1 MAQRKIGDEVK
12 PDESVPGIDLSA
24 VRAPGG
30 LSGLTRRDILW
41 RTGAAGLVLAL
52 PGGLAACGS
61 SESNSSVTGSSGATG
76 KAGSAE
82 IDHITWGVKGG
93 APRALDISRDWT
105 VPDLTA
111 SSLAVEALFTTGP
124 NLELRPL
131 LASGFSQP
139 DPTHYVIQL
148 RPGVKFWDGTPLT
161 VDDVVYSITRNQD
174 EELGSPI
181 GFLFEKVE
189 SVKAKGTNRIEITL
203 SEPEPSFPQILTLP
217 QVVSKK
223 YTEAQ
228 GDGYGGPG
236 SKVKV
241 LGTGPYKVTAFT
253 TGGGVSLVR
262 NEAYWGEKPKV
273 KAVTLKYFEDPQT
286 MLLAARGE
294 EIDGAFGFPLSEA
307 DTWNSVGS
315 LETQFNKENGL
326 SSIFLS
332 LDMESEPWSD
342 IHVRRALAYCADTA
356 GYTKAFLSDQA
367 NPATSPIPQGQ
378 WSDVASES
386 ETAAIYKA
394 IPQYPYSIAK
404 AKEEL
409 AKSAFPNGF
418 SADLPYNNAFPE
430 IGKALVSLSQSMKQI
445 GVNLKVK
452 ALPESA
458 WIAAILKH
466 ENLGVQTFWFG
477 PDYNDPS
484 DFMGTIYPSA
494 AAVENAFN
502 TANFKNPKVDQL
514 LKEQTQAPNKKARA
528 KMLGEIVKISGEE
541 LPYVPLWWEGPSLA
555 ASTKYVFN
563 GFSPL
568 YYYQA
573 WLKYLGTRA

>member
-1 MAQRKIGDEVK
+1 MNGDES
-12 PDESVPGIDLSA
+12 DNSIDLSA
-24 VRAPGG
+24 AFGPGALG
-30 LSGLTRRDILW
+30 GLTRRDILK
-41 RTGAAGLVLAL
+41 RSGAVGLVLAL
-52 PGGLAACGS
+52 PAGLAACGS
-61 SESNSSVTGSSGATG
+61 GGSTSGSATGSSGATG
-76 KAGSAE
+76 KASSAE
-82 IDHITWGVKGG
+82 IDHVTWGVSGS
-93 APRALDISRDWT
+93 APRALDIARDWT

-124 NLELRPL
+124 DLKLQPL
-131 LASGFSQP
+131 LASGITQP
-139 DPTHYVIQL
+139 DPNHYVIQL

-161 VDDVVYSITRNQD
+161 VDDVIYSITRNQD

-189 SVKAKGTNRIEITL
+189 SVKAQGSNRIVITM
-203 SEPEPSFPQILTLP
+203 SEPEPSFPQILTLA

-223 YTEAQ
+223 YSEQQ
-228 GDGYGGPG
+228 GDSYASPG
-236 SKVKV
+236 STVRV

-253 TGGGVSLVR
+253 TGGGVEVVR
-262 NEAYWGEKPKV
+262 NEGYWGEKPKV
-273 KAVTLKYFEDPQT
+273 KAASLKYFEDPQT
-286 MLLAARGE
+286 MLLAARQG
-294 EIDGAFGFPLSEA
+294 EIDGAFGYPLSEA
-307 DTWNSVGS
+307 DNWGSVSS
-315 LETQFNKENGL
+315 LETQFNKGNGL

-342 IHVRRALAYCADTA
+342 IHVRRALAYCCDTA
-356 GYTKAFLSDQA
+356 GYNKAFLSGDGT
-367 NPATSPIPQGQ
+367 PATSVIPQGQ
-378 WSDVASES
+378 WSDVASEA
-386 ETAAIYKA
+386 EVAAIYKA
-394 IPQYPYSIAK
+394 IPQYPYSIEK

-418 SADLPYNNAFPE
+418 SAELPYNNAFPE
-430 IGKALVSLSQSMKQI
+430 IGRALVSLSQSLKQI
-445 GVNLKVK
+445 GVDLKVK
-452 ALPESA
+452 AQTESA
-458 WIAAILKH
+458 WIAPILAHK
-466 ENLGVQTFWFG
+466 NLGIQAFWFG

-502 TANFKNPKVDQL
+502 TANYKNPTVDRL
-514 LKEQTQAPNKKARA
+514 LKEQTTATDKKKRA
-528 KMLGEIVKISGEE
+528 KILGEIVKIAGEE
-541 LPYVPLWWEGPSLA
+541 LPYMPLWWEGPALA